1 MKRTPLMQAC
11 IKNSPEMVR
20 TLLEARASVN
30 GHDGS
35 GNSAVYYAL
44 LKQNMEIV
52 SMLRGAG
59 LDEAQLARWSFM
71 MGPEVTSKGRRA
83 VAGGRCRKVKRLRRW
98 PAALAAAER
107 GDVPKARRVR
117 RPGAEQSGSRRR
129 QGLDFS

>member
-20 TLLEARASVN
+20 TLLEAGASVN

-52 SMLRGAG
+52 GMLRDAG

-71 MGPEVTSKGRRA
+71 MGPGGDVKGAPCGHRTSLSEGLA
-83 VAGGRCRKVKRLRRW
+83 ASSMAGGAC
-98 PAALAAAER
+98 
-107 GDVPKARRVR
+107 GCGARRC
-117 RPGAEQSGSRRR
+117 AEG
-129 QGLDFS
+129 